1 MSICIIP
8 CGFRCYTSNWLKK
21 QGITNQATLPFDN
34 GFFPS
39 ESIAKFISDGNIKL
53 NQSNSIPMV
62 KHGEKTPH
70 LKFTSSTYALIDSAI
85 AKTKKYDNTLLD
97 TTRGYYTWYK
107 KYNFILAHYN
117 WHASSNQ
124 GDGSKG
130 IDHNMA
136 VLTSILNRRRQRL
149 IDQINKATEVRLVY
163 WSSNH
168 ETICIND
175 TQYDLSSNHVK
186 DVLSNAFSKLHRN
199 VIFQEIG
206 KDLK

>member
-8 CGFRCYTSNWLKK
+8 CGFRCHTSVRLKK
-21 QGITNQATLPFDN
+21 QGIISQATLPFDN

-39 ESIAKFISDGNIKL
+39 ESIAKFISDSNIKL

-62 KHGEKTPH
+62 KHGENTPH
-70 LKFTSSTYALIDSAI
+70 LKFTSSTYSLIDNAI
-85 AKTKKYDNTLLD
+85 AKAKKYDNTLLD
-97 TTRGYYTWYK
+97 ATGGYYTWCK

-117 WHASSNQ
+117 WHISSNH

-136 VLTSILNRRRQRL
+136 VITSLLNRRRQRL
-149 IDQINKATEVRLVY
+149 MDQINKANEVRLVY
-163 WSSNH
+163 WPFNH

-175 TQYDLSSNHVK
+175 TQYDLSPNHVK

-199 VIFQEIG
+199 VIFQEVG
-206 KDLK
+206 KPLK